1 MPLADSENKP
11 NFWTTMP
18 GFLTGLA
25 AVLTAVTGL
34 LVVMHPHG
42 SSESKDKPAVTAS
55 PSDAPGAAS
64 NGAGAVPTGA
74 GGTSV
79 SSAAM
84 PKQQKPTVLVQERDG
99 SETRVFLNGFK
110 DSYSGEF
117 IQLKNGQSIPFD
129 KIKLVDFM
137 DLRDYDQEVKV
148 TLIDGRT
155 LEGTIQ
161 VGEQIT
167 GSTDIGPFSI
177 SVRSLKRISFE
188 R

>member
-1 MPLADSENKP
+1 LADSENKP

-42 SSESKDKPAVTAS
+42 PSGSKETPAVGTVS
-55 PSDAPGAAS
+55 PSDAGGAAS
-64 NGAGAVPTGA
+64 AP
-74 GGTSV
+74 GGTPG

-84 PKQQKPTVLVQERDG
+84 PKQQKPTVLVIERDG
-99 SETRVFLNGFK
+99 SQTRLFLSSFK
-110 DSYSGEF
+110 ESQWDEAF
-117 IQLKNGQSIPFD
+117 RLKNGQTIPFD
-129 KIKLVDFM
+129 KIKSVDFL
-137 DLRDYDQEVKV
+137 DAQDSDQNVRV

-155 LEGTIQ
+155 LEGAIQ
-161 VGEQIT
+161 IGEQVL
-167 GSTDIGPFSI
+167 GSTDIGPFAI
-177 SVRSLKRISFE
+177 SVRSLKQISFE

>member
-1 MPLADSENKP
+1 
-11 NFWTTMP
+11 
-18 GFLTGLA
+18 
-25 AVLTAVTGL
+25 
-34 LVVMHPHG
+34 
-42 SSESKDKPAVTAS
+42 
-55 PSDAPGAAS
+55 
-64 NGAGAVPTGA
+64 
-74 GGTSV
+74 
-79 SSAAM
+79 M

-161 VGEQIT
+161 VGEQMT

>member
-1 MPLADSENKP
+1 MADSENKP

-42 SSESKDKPAVTAS
+42 ASGSKETPAVGTVS
-55 PSDAPGAAS
+55 PSDAAGAAS
-64 NGAGAVPTGA
+64 NGVGAVPTGA

-79 SSAAM
+79 PTAAM
-84 PKQQKPTVLVQERDG
+84 PKQQKPTVLVIERDG
-99 SETRVFLNGFK
+99 SQTRLFLSSFRESMW
-110 DSYSGEF
+110 DEAF
-117 IQLKNGQSIPFD
+117 RLKNGQTIPFD
-129 KIKLVDFM
+129 KIKSVDFL
-137 DLRDYDQEVKV
+137 DAQDSDQNVRV

-155 LEGTIQ
+155 LEGAIQ
-161 VGEQIT
+161 IGEQVL

-177 SVRSLKRISFE
+177 SVGSLKQISFE